1 MRREERKRRNIH
13 FRTVR
18 QRFGGYLLFIGV
30 LWFFFVCPFMSY
42 GAQGRV
48 FDQAGIFTDSEIIQ
62 LERGVNDFT
71 QTTKQDAVIVTAWA
85 QTGKTAEEYAD
96 DFYDENDFGT
106 GKTKSGVLLL
116 YYMDGPGSQE
126 GTYWISIC
134 GNMIQIMTDAKLDRV
149 KNHLSAYL
157 KKRDFA
163 GGAEAFLEDTA
174 MVVKQGVQSGQYTY
188 DRDTGEIH
196 RYRSIR
202 WYEAAFAAGIS
213 LFAGAAVCLDVKRR
227 YAMKLSGRQQ
237 ENGLL
242 AYRAQAGFHFTD
254 TDDRLIHQFTTH
266 VRIAKQN
273 DIWRGGFPGGGN
285 TSGRSTTHHSSSGRS
300 HGGGGGRF

>member
-1 MRREERKRRNIH
+1 
-13 FRTVR
+13 
-18 QRFGGYLLFIGV
+18 
-30 LWFFFVCPFMSY
+30 
-42 GAQGRV
+42 
-48 FDQAGIFTDSEIIQ
+48 
-62 LERGVNDFT
+62 
-71 QTTKQDAVIVTAWA
+71 
-85 QTGKTAEEYAD
+85 
-96 DFYDENDFGT
+96 
-106 GKTKSGVLLL
+106 
-116 YYMDGPGSQE
+116 
-126 GTYWISIC
+126 
-134 GNMIQIMTDAKLDRV
+134 MTDAKLDRV

>member
-1 MRREERKRRNIH
+1 
-13 FRTVR
+13 
-18 QRFGGYLLFIGV
+18 
-30 LWFFFVCPFMSY
+30 MSY

-126 GTYWISIC
+126 GTYWISTC

-149 KNHLSAYL
+149 KKHLSAYL

-285 TSGRSTTHHSSSGRS
+285 TAGRSTTHHSSSGRS